1 MIVRSAGPGF
11 ACRIAGTSTVRK
23 IAAFEGG
30 HGMDGIWRRG
40 ILTAGGDARTPFDV
54 YAIQSYLADA
64 VGKGTPPFAVA
75 SVDRWFQGGAVIDTL
90 IPFLARRGLRTA
102 RVGLLGWSM
111 GGDGVL
117 RLAAEHGRSLVA
129 AVVATSPAI
138 TDRTARSY
146 ARRPAGIPVW
156 AACGSHDSFS
166 GPTKEFLA
174 TVRDGGGHPEG
185 GIYSGCH
192 DTAFRRKMLP
202 RQLAFLGSHLT

>member
-1 MIVRSAGPGF
+1 
-11 ACRIAGTSTVRK
+11 
-23 IAAFEGG
+23 
-30 HGMDGIWRRG
+30 MDGIWRRG

-117 RLAAEHGRSLVA
+117 RRRSPSCPQHQVDGR
-129 AVVATSPAI
+129 TSRPLWQAGALYGGVGI
-138 TDRTARSY
+138 LPVKRWDSPLQQPCSSRE
-146 ARRPAGIPVW
+146 ARRSRNVGILGLGPQHTERASDLVRVDPALDGVGEELNEQRVVIFVEEDLGAPEKMEPV
-156 AACGSHDSFS
+156 AETCS
-166 GPTKEFLA
+166 
-174 TVRDGGGHPEG
+174 
-185 GIYSGCH
+185 
-192 DTAFRRKMLP
+192 
-202 RQLAFLGSHLT
+202 